1 MQVVL
6 SVLGKVGSS
15 LLAAL
20 LTEKVIMKL
29 IIILLEK
36 LQKSDKTG
44 EAVDKAIELVRE
56 ELEKRVESK

>member
-1 MQVVL
+1 MQIVL

-36 LQKSDKTG
+36 LKKSESTG
-44 EAVDKAIELVRE
+44 EAVDQAIELVKS
-56 ELEKRVESK
+56 ELEKKVAE